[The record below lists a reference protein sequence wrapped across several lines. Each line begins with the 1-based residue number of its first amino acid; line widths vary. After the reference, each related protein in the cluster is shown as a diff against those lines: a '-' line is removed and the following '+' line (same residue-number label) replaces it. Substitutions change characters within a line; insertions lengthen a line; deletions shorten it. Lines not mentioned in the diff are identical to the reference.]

1 MEPLISQIAQA
12 IREFD
17 TKDNTGQVG
26 KALKEMAFSGL
37 SREGFFKV
45 CPYIPELEIQKGRD
59 LFESFLYTGTD
70 QLIPNDYLAG
80 VCEELKALGTDVISR
95 KTETGF
101 EIETAV
107 NTDEEP
113 FRLFINAFSKKLK
126 ETRIRIA
133 YIHTPLAY
141 ELRTV
146 EDLPEAILTE
156 FRNKL
161 KACIKAESKTNKKVP
176 GKAHKEKKAPEESWI
191 QPSLFDF

>member
-12 IREFD
+12 IKESG
-17 TKDNTGQVG
+17 TKENKEPVG
-26 KALKEMAFSGL
+26 EALMEMVFSGL
-37 SREGFFKV
+37 NRGGFFKV
-45 CPYIPELEIQKGRD
+45 CPFIPELKTQKRRD
-59 LFESFLYTGTD
+59 LYVSFLYTGTD
-70 QLIPNDYLAG
+70 QPVIDDYFAI
-80 VCEELKALGTDVISR
+80 VCEELKAFGTGFNSR

-101 EIETAV
+101 EIETSSEP
-107 NTDEEP
+107 DEEP
-113 FRLFINAFSKKLK
+113 YRLFINVFSKKLK

-161 KACIKAESKTNKKVP
+161 KSCMKAESRTNKKVP
-176 GKAHKEKKAPEESWI
+176 EKAHKEKKAPEESWI